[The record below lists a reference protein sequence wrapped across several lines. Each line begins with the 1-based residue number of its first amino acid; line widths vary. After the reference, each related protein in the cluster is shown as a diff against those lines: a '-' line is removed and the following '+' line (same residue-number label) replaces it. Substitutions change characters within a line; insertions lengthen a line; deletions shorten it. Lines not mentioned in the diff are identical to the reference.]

1 MEIDED
7 LELGETFKVIVGA
20 CTLYR
25 AKPAQRDLF
34 YFDLF
39 KPWLEMCKF
48 CLKQSVPNIT
58 KFKRD
63 ESI

>member
-7 LELGETFKVIVGA
+7 LELGETFKVVVGA

-39 KPWLEMCKF
+39 KP
-48 CLKQSVPNIT
+48 
-58 KFKRD
+58 
-63 ESI
+63 